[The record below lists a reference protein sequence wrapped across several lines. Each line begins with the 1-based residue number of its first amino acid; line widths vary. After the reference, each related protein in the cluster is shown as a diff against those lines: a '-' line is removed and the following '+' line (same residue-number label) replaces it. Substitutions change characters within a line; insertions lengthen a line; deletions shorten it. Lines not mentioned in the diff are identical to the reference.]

1 MPQTTKPK
9 RESQPDK
16 TTQAEARDAEAQR
29 KREAREDAEAS
40 RQDRPG
46 TSLPT
51 QRERWENEGGAP
63 GGVISSTDAVEPK
76 KSDD

>member
-1 MPQTTKPK
+1 MSPTTKRDSSDSTMPADAA
-9 RESQPDK
+9 RE
-16 TTQAEARDAEAQR
+16 TAGRR
-29 KREAREDAEAS
+29 KADAREDAEAS

-63 GGVISSTDAVEPK
+63 GGVISSTDAVAPK
-76 KSDD
+76 KAKD